1 MVLELSRT
9 RGLSFARSARRLEKF
24 IFCEATRVCAVSNV
38 LAEMLV
44 EMGVERERVFTTPNG
59 VHLEQFDFA
68 DRAAVRAA
76 ARTELGLPQEALV
89 LGFVGYYRDWH
100 RLDLVIEALVRMPH
114 AVLALVGEG
123 PAAEQL
129 RDTAARCGVAARV
142 HFCGIRAH
150 AAIPALLPAFDIAL
164 VPAINPYASPL
175 KLHEYMAASLATIA
189 PDQPNLREVL
199 EHDVNALL
207 VPSGDGDALAGA
219 LLRLADD
226 SALRTRLGT
235 AARRTIESR
244 DLTWRGN
251 AARVIGEVQNLR
263 AQGIAPW

>member
-1 MVLELSRT
+1 
-9 RGLSFARSARRLEKF
+9 
-24 IFCEATRVCAVSNV
+24 
-38 LAEMLV
+38 
-44 EMGVERERVFTTPNG
+44 
-59 VHLEQFDFA
+59 
-68 DRAAVRAA
+68 
-76 ARTELGLPQEALV
+76 
-89 LGFVGYYRDWH
+89 
-100 RLDLVIEALVRMPH
+100 
-114 AVLALVGEG
+114 
-123 PAAEQL
+123 
-129 RDTAARCGVAARV
+129 VAARV